1 MTHYTDLLSVEIPFS
16 RFYET
21 SHNAAFDTWL
31 EYEQDMLSSDHGA
44 TPEQLQ
50 ELADKFY
57 KGVNWRAVYRQY
69 AVEYC
74 EALCVMVKD
83 ESHEYVTDASGARKL
98 SEGVDL
104 SIAFEELKS
113 PRFYNYETD
122 RIYGRIPI
130 QQLEAIRAAIPS
142 DVWAEYVKEEYTSYD
157 GFMSYHSND
166 ASAWPDDLRDW
177 GEARLGSLL
186 ACYIIHILGGADK
199 AHEALSW
206 GIMGDA
212 FGNGFI
218 ANCIFDNASED
229 FRIHCDSLR
238 KD

>member
-16 RFYET
+16 GFYET
-21 SHNAAFDTWL
+21 SHSAAFDNWL
-31 EYEQDMLSSDHGA
+31 DYEQEALESEHGA
-44 TPEQLQ
+44 TLEQLQ

-57 KGVNWRAVYRQY
+57 NGVNWQAAYRQY

-74 EALCVMVKD
+74 DALCEMVKD
-83 ESHEYVTDASGARKL
+83 ESREYVTDASGARKL
-98 SEGVDL
+98 SEGLDL
-104 SIAFEELKS
+104 SITFEELKS

-142 DVWAEYVKEEYTSYD
+142 DVWAEYVKNEYTIYD

-166 ASAWPDDLRDW
+166 ASAWPDDLREW

-186 ACYIIHILGGADK
+186 ACYIIHILGDADK
-199 AHEALSW
+199 AREALSW
-206 GIMGDA
+206 GIMEHA

-218 ANCIFDNASED
+218 PDCIFDNAGED
-229 FRIHCDSLR
+229 FINYCDSLR